1 MNTKEPLTR
10 YNIKLPHE
18 LGKVVYVQ
26 SFDIKKRIRSELGVR
41 IAQLLFCGFGFAI
54 SLVMLYS
61 GWQKED
67 VWHGL
72 IGALFFPFFFMI
84 VLLLKDLL
92 RTTLIV
98 VCDKGIARFTLSY
111 ALKICQSEFFYFKD
125 ATHCTQEE
133 GFVDP
138 HSPVSKKGYRF
149 TTTWFNE
156 TRKCFSISY
165 LRENEI
171 EGFHPDKEAAK
182 IGREAYRLFCA
193 RSHA

>member
-1 MNTKEPLTR
+1 MNTKELLTH
-10 YNIKLPHE
+10 YHIKLPHN
-18 LGKVVYVQ
+18 LGRVLYVQ
-26 SFDIKKRIRSELGVR
+26 PIDIKRRIHSELVVR

-72 IGALFFPFFFMI
+72 MGILFFPFFFII

-98 VCDKGIARFTLSY
+98 VCDKGIARFTINY
-111 ALKICQSEFFYFKD
+111 TLKICQREFFYFKD
-125 ATHCTQEE
+125 ATHYTQEE

-149 TTTWFNE
+149 TTTWGKG
-156 TRKCFSISY
+156 TQPLFSIQYLKEDEVLGSY
-165 LRENEI
+165 AELTQA
-171 EGFHPDKEAAK
+171 GKEA
-182 IGREAYRLFCA
+182 YTLFCA
-193 RSHA
+193 RI